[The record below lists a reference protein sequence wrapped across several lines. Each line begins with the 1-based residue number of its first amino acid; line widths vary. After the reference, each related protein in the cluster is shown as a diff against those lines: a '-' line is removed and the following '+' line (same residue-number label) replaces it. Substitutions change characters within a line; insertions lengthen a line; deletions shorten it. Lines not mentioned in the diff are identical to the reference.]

1 MRLAVPESAPQQLCA
16 TGPAQRQHSRR
27 SVQHSRSAA
36 AAAAALT
43 AIFAALGLTAPAAP
57 AAAPKVTI
65 PRSEKYRYRID
76 PSLDTG
82 VKTERSVNDPPK
94 FSGDRKSFDGWLTL
108 LITKMGST
116 TFTDHQEGLKWM
128 T

>member
-1 MRLAVPESAPQQLCA
+1 MPMRIANAWECSHEAGRPGIRTA
-16 TGPAQRQHSRR
+16 TTLRNRASTTPT
-27 SVQHSRSAA
+27 
-36 AAAAALT
+36 LT
-43 AIFAALGLTAPAAP
+43 ALSTTLPLRRRRRRCSDSYICS
-57 AAAPKVTI
+57 